1 MSVSLSRRSA
11 VIKKSRT
18 LTLIADELATSL
30 LMKVGLGLV
39 SVALLLAV
47 FGPVFAP
54 YDPTAINLDERL
66 HGPSWA
72 HWLGTDE
79 LGRDVL
85 SRLLHGARV
94 SLAIGVSIVAIAA
107 SIGTVVGCFAGLKGG
122 WIDAIIMRLTDVVL
136 SLPGL
141 VMAMAFTAALG
152 PSLFNATLA
161 LAFVATPGMIRLAR
175 GQALRVRSEAFV
187 EASTLYGASTAHLL
201 LRHIIP
207 NAAPALIVQA
217 TLQIGAIILAA
228 AALSFLGLGAQ
239 PPTSE
244 WGAMVAS
251 GRNYLTI
258 HPTYPIAPGL
268 AILLTATGFNL
279 LGDGLNDALN
289 PRREGRAR

>member
-1 MSVSLSRRSA
+1 MSA
-11 VIKKSRT
+11 VAHLRKRSRS
-18 LTLIADELATSL
+18 LGLVLDELAGSP
-30 LMKVGLGLV
+30 LMKLGTGLVGL
-39 SVALLLAV
+39 ALFTALIGPLL
-47 FGPVFAP
+47 AP
-54 YDPTAINLDERL
+54 YDPTAIDLDVRL
-66 HGPSWA
+66 QGPSAA

-79 LGRDVL
+79 LGRDLL

-94 SLAIGVSIVAIAA
+94 SLAIGVSIVALSATLGTL
-107 SIGTVVGCFAGLKGG
+107 IGSYAGLKGG
-122 WIDAIIMRLTDVVL
+122 WVDAMIMRATDVVL

-175 GQALRVRSEAFV
+175 GQALTVRSEAYV
-187 EASTLYGASTAHLL
+187 EASQLYGASALHIL

-207 NAAPALIVQA
+207 NAAPALTVQA
-217 TLQIGAIILAA
+217 TLSVGAIILAA

-239 PPTSE
+239 PPTAE
-244 WGAMVAS
+244 WGAMVAN

-258 HPTYPIAPGL
+258 HPLYPIAPGL

-289 PRREGRAR
+289 PRREGRAK